1 MHELSII
8 QSVIESLTKEVE
20 HRGGGSI
27 SQVTLSIGKS
37 SGVFVDSLEFAFE
50 ACKVGSVAQGAT
62 LIINEPPLKGYCPT
76 CDEEFTPPEVSLV
89 CPKCSGPANIS
100 GGQELLI
107 EQFIFDQ
114 EEDET

>member
-20 HRGGGSI
+20 TRGGGAI
-27 SQVTLSIGKS
+27 SEITLSIGKS

-50 ACKVGSVAQGAT
+50 ACKVGSVAQDAK
-62 LIINEPPLKGYCPT
+62 LVINEPPLKGFCPT
-76 CDEEFTPPEVSLV
+76 CQQEFTPPEVSLV
-89 CPKCSGPANIS
+89 CPKCEGPANIT

-107 EQFIFDQ
+107 EQFVFDQ
-114 EEDET
+114 EDE